1 MAIDLNK
8 APDEGSGQLLPDLNE
23 EPQRDEIHHLH
34 EDQVH
39 LQEGNEVHQLQGQV
53 QYLYEGEHSAMACH
67 RCQRSCL

>member
-39 LQEGNEVHQLQGQV
+39 LQEGNEVHQLQGRV
-53 QYLYEGEHSAMACH
+53 
-67 RCQRSCL
+67 